1 MGTQTDFFS
10 IGTQWIGYENPTSV
24 QIKMDFIKN
33 KAYGGA
39 MTWAI
44 DMDDFRGVCGPVNPL
59 IKILH
64 DNMFNYMVP
73 DREVPTTP
81 TVSM

>member
-1 MGTQTDFFS
+1 
-10 IGTQWIGYENPTSV
+10 
-24 QIKMDFIKN
+24 MDFIKN

-44 DMDDFRGVCGPVNPL
+44 DMDDFRGICGPVNSL

-64 DNMFNYMVP
+64 DNMFNYIVP
-73 DREVPTTP
+73 DREVATTP
-81 TVSM
+81 TVIINLISIIYEIGTFIL